1 MEPQM
6 MEPATAGENQ
16 QSRNGP
22 CRESAALGRM
32 HSPTAASQ
40 FPMSPWTLRFK
51 DESVE
56 TAHQETRANSPTLL
70 CVLTICNA
78 VFLGAYCTGIFMNCE
93 TIRANFTPLIV
104 LNVLYQATELC
115 FYLRFPIAGQ
125 ACYGEGSDARKL
137 FYVTVAFV
145 GLTLWADAF
154 PNGDEADFE
163 DSASIAFCSHIGLL
177 YNGNAAICIV
187 LLPYVTHST
196 FTLKI
201 CISGMIA
208 SVHAISPFWLP
219 VGIELP
225 AICISL
231 SIGNALGYVL
241 EHSLRSTFREQH
253 ARLADQELLMQ
264 MKVAANMRLTHTI
277 KGKCG
282 TANSL
287 AFAVISC
294 LQGICIEQV
303 QRALQLV
310 HRMRFLLE
318 EAEWWC
324 NHRQLC
330 VHLELGTYQTKR
342 TACDVKARI
351 KQLVGC
357 NGDVDKCAFTSCSVD
372 ATVLGLAMDEAF
384 NNAQKFRERG
394 TKIAISMQVEEDD
407 GQSMLHVQ
415 MDSTNRANV
424 PLLTTEQCLRVV
436 QCGYKKHDLSAF
448 SDGVGLANVQQAAH
462 AVGGRIWLNGYST
475 SLRENH
481 TVFHLLIPVD
491 GVVWRGFGDE
501 SATED
506 ENSEALE
513 ELPVFWNDEQEDS
526 GTRRGGAYDADQTHD
541 PSAFNASET
550 SNAEAISRLACP
562 ADSRSV
568 DDFFVC
574 LGLDDSSVCRQ
585 LHELLFSDFLE
596 ADMSRSASLGATVE
610 EVESFVDVALGLKTT
625 DLTHVPEGECRPVDV
640 VLIDQHL
647 IVEDRRCLGSEIAQ
661 TLRARGFGGVIC
673 LMSGTVTEHLHELQQ
688 QAVIDV
694 AFSKGASPVDIA
706 DTIHQL
712 HDENV
717 LKAQRNAWVS

>member
-231 SIGNALGYVL
+231 SIGNALGY
-241 EHSLRSTFREQH
+241 
-253 ARLADQELLMQ
+253 
-264 MKVAANMRLTHTI
+264 
-277 KGKCG
+277 
-282 TANSL
+282 
-287 AFAVISC
+287 
-294 LQGICIEQV
+294 
-303 QRALQLV
+303 
-310 HRMRFLLE
+310 
-318 EAEWWC
+318 
-324 NHRQLC
+324 
-330 VHLELGTYQTKR
+330 
-342 TACDVKARI
+342 
-351 KQLVGC
+351 
-357 NGDVDKCAFTSCSVD
+357 
-372 ATVLGLAMDEAF
+372 
-384 NNAQKFRERG
+384 
-394 TKIAISMQVEEDD
+394 
-407 GQSMLHVQ
+407 
-415 MDSTNRANV
+415 
-424 PLLTTEQCLRVV
+424 
-436 QCGYKKHDLSAF
+436 
-448 SDGVGLANVQQAAH
+448 
-462 AVGGRIWLNGYST
+462 
-475 SLRENH
+475 
-481 TVFHLLIPVD
+481 
-491 GVVWRGFGDE
+491 
-501 SATED
+501 
-506 ENSEALE
+506 
-513 ELPVFWNDEQEDS
+513 
-526 GTRRGGAYDADQTHD
+526 
-541 PSAFNASET
+541 
-550 SNAEAISRLACP
+550 
-562 ADSRSV
+562 
-568 DDFFVC
+568 
-574 LGLDDSSVCRQ
+574 
-585 LHELLFSDFLE
+585 
-596 ADMSRSASLGATVE
+596 
-610 EVESFVDVALGLKTT
+610 
-625 DLTHVPEGECRPVDV
+625 
-640 VLIDQHL
+640 
-647 IVEDRRCLGSEIAQ
+647 
-661 TLRARGFGGVIC
+661 
-673 LMSGTVTEHLHELQQ
+673 
-688 QAVIDV
+688 
-694 AFSKGASPVDIA
+694 
-706 DTIHQL
+706 
-712 HDENV
+712 
-717 LKAQRNAWVS
+717 